1 MGETVF
7 EASGLTKEFGD
18 VIALRDVS
26 LSLSGPSII
35 GLIGRNASG
44 KTTLLRQIVGLQLPT
59 RGGARTLGATTR
71 SLQHEQ
77 LARIGVVT
85 QTPTFIH
92 WMSVGRQLRYLSG
105 FYPRWDLIRQSFL
118 LDLLD
123 LDAASEIGGLS
134 TGSVQKLAIVAALC
148 HHPDLILLD
157 EPVSN
162 LDPIVRDRFLRFLL
176 DLVQE
181 DNATI
186 VISSHILHD
195 IESTVDWIV
204 CLNDGSVAADAALDD
219 LKDQY
224 AEWRIVARSR
234 DLPDRFGESFV
245 VRQTVTKRRA
255 ARLVVRA
262 AEADLAAFQRAHD
275 VDVDLAA
282 LNLQGLFPILV
293 GDGRR

>member
-1 MGETVF
+1 MGEAVF
-7 EASGLTKEFGD
+7 EASGLTKEFGE
-18 VIALRDVS
+18 VTALREVS
-26 LSLSGPSII
+26 LALTGPSII

-44 KTTLLRQIVGLQLPT
+44 KTTLLRHIVGLQLPT
-59 RGGARTLGATTR
+59 RGGARTLGVATR

-77 LARIGVVT
+77 LASIGVVT
-85 QTPTFIH
+85 QAPAFIY

-105 FYPRWDLIRQSFL
+105 FYPQWDLVRQSFL

-123 LDAASEIGGLS
+123 LDVRSEISGLS

-162 LDPIVRDRFLRFLL
+162 LDPIVRDRILKFLL

-181 DNATI
+181 DSATI
-186 VISSHILHD
+186 VISSHVLHD
-195 IESTVDWIV
+195 VESTVDWIV
-204 CLNDGSVAADAALDD
+204 CLNDGAVAADAALDD

-224 AEWRIVARSR
+224 AEWRITARTR
-234 DLPDRFGESFV
+234 DLPDRFAEPFV
-245 VRQTVTKRRA
+245 VRQAVTQPRI
-255 ARLVVRA
+255 ARIEVRTA
-262 AEADLAAFQRAHD
+262 DADLSAFQRSHD
-275 VDVDLAA
+275 VDVDVTA

-293 GDGRR
+293 GDGRQ

>member
-1 MGETVF
+1 MGESVF
-7 EASGLTKEFGD
+7 EASGLTKEFGA
-18 VIALRDVS
+18 VTALRNVS
-26 LSLSGPSII
+26 LSLTGPSII

-44 KTTLLRQIVGLQLPT
+44 KTTLLRHIVGLQLPT
-59 RGGARTLGATTR
+59 RGDARTLGVPTR
-71 SLQHEQ
+71 SLEHEQ

-85 QTPTFIH
+85 QAPAFIH
-92 WMSVGRQLRYLSG
+92 WMSIGKQLRYLSG
-105 FYPRWDLIRQSFL
+105 FYPRWDLVRQRSL

-123 LDAASEIGGLS
+123 LDDRSEISGLS

-162 LDPIVRDRFLRFLL
+162 LDPIVRDRFLKFLL

-186 VISSHILHD
+186 VISSHILSD
-195 IESTVDWIV
+195 VESTVDWIV
-204 CLNDGSVAADAALDD
+204 CLNDGAVVADLALDD

-224 AEWRIVARSR
+224 AEWRITARTR
-234 DLPDRFGESFV
+234 NLPERFEESFV
-245 VRQTVTKRRA
+245 VRQTVTQPRV
-255 ARLVVRA
+255 ARLDVRTK
-262 AEADLAAFQRAHD
+262 EADLSAFQRAHD
-275 VDVDLAA
+275 VDVEVAA

-293 GDGRR
+293 DDGRH

>member
-7 EASGLTKEFGD
+7 EASSLTKEFGD
-18 VIALRDVS
+18 VTALRDVS

-35 GLIGRNASG
+35 GLVGRNASG

-105 FYPRWDLIRQSFL
+105 FYRRWDLIRQSFL

-123 LDAASEIGGLS
+123 LDAASEIRGLS

-148 HHPDLILLD
+148 HHPDLVLLD

-186 VISSHILHD
+186 VISSHTLHD